1 MSYTIPSASY
11 ATVDE
16 NCKVSASYLFDVD
29 VRDVVMVG
37 LPFYENYVAVYDY
50 DVKKIRLGLNV
61 NAVEG
66 ASINADAHWDPVIK
80 KLKEFSGWALA
91 AIIAGIVITVVLL
104 IVCIGYFCRMF
115 INKRQVDKEAKYA
128 LYSNMRG

>member
-1 MSYTIPSASY
+1 MKFGDDVTYEAFAAIVDPIIASADCSTILPNITVQIEYVSYTIPSASY

-16 NCKVSASYLFDVD
+16 NCKVSASYLLDVN
-29 VRDVVMVG
+29 VRDVVIVG

-80 KLKEFSGWALA
+80 KL
-91 AIIAGIVITVVLL
+91 
-104 IVCIGYFCRMF
+104 
-115 INKRQVDKEAKYA
+115 
-128 LYSNMRG
+128 